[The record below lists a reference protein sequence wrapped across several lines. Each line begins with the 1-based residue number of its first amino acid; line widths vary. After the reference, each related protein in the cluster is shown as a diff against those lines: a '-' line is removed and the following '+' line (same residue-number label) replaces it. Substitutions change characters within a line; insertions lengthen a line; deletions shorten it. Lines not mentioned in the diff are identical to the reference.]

1 MTIDAILCRIA
12 ALDSR
17 VASVTSDL
25 GDLAGGIG
33 SRIGRAR
40 DDVERSATLC
50 EAGKLPRA
58 RAALRAAR
66 HRLMTVL
73 AKIGSRS
80 GQKQI
85 SPAVAA
91 ELTQLLQAG
100 VADLQAL
107 RGELTCP

>member
-1 MTIDAILCRIA
+1 
-12 ALDSR
+12 
-17 VASVTSDL
+17 VAGVTSDL
-25 GDLAGGIG
+25 RDLAGGIE

-66 HRLMTVL
+66 HRLMTAL

-80 GQKQI
+80 GRKQI
-85 SPAVAA
+85 SPEVAA
-91 ELTQLLQAG
+91 ELTQLLQAR